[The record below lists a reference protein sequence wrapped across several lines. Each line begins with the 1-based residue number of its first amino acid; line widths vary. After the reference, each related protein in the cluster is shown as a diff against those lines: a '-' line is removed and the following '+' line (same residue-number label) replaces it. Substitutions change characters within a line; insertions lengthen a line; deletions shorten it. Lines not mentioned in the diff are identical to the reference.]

1 MEVISSNS
9 EELCRIRSEKI
20 DIFKESMNA
29 SKNILFIVNP
39 FAGYH
44 SKEHVPDLID
54 ELIPKEK
61 FNYKIINTE
70 YAGHAHELALKAKED
85 RTDIVVA
92 VGGDGTLNEV
102 ASALAHSDVILGI
115 VPGGSGNG
123 LSMHLG
129 IGRSKRKALKKIS
142 QLNIKNIDTGNVNGK
157 FFINMAGVGMD
168 GLVAYKTKLS
178 NRRGF
183 STYFKGAIWESV
195 KYKNR
200 RYKVEVEGKE
210 YDGKFLSVNVANGS
224 MFGYNF
230 TIAPDADTSDGLMN
244 TLMIH
249 DSHKINY
256 FGNAWRFFAGRIH
269 KSHFASTEKSK
280 NIKITAYEDSYMHID
295 GEGYPIEA
303 GEFEFNIEPNSLRVI
318 C

>member
-1 MEVISSNS
+1 
-9 EELCRIRSEKI
+9 
-20 DIFKESMNA
+20 MNTPK
-29 SKNILFIVNP
+29 SILFIVNP

-44 SKEHVPDLID
+44 SKENVPDLID
-54 ELIPKEK
+54 EIIPKSK
-61 FNYKIINTE
+61 FDYTIVNTQ
-70 YAGHAHELALKAKED
+70 YAGHAHELAIEAKENKID
-85 RTDIVVA
+85 VVVA

-102 ASALAHSDVILGI
+102 ASALVYSDVTLGI

-129 IGRSKRKALKKIS
+129 IGRSKRKALKKILE
-142 QLNIKNIDTGNVNGK
+142 LNVTKIDAGKVNGR
-157 FFINMAGVGMD
+157 FFVNMAGVGMD

-178 NRRGF
+178 SKRGF

-200 RYKVEVEGKE
+200 HYKVEVGGKE

-249 DSHKINY
+249 DAHKIDY
-256 FGNAWRFFAGRIH
+256 FGNAWRFFAKRIH
-269 KSHFASTEKSK
+269 KSQLASTEKST

-303 GEFEFNIEPNSLRVI
+303 GEFEFNILPKSLKVI